1 MNPFVHKLGRTVKAW
16 YYRHKYH
23 LKDVHKTAYFGSKSY
38 FGKGFKADKYVYIG
52 PRCLIYPNVS
62 VGAYTMFANN
72 VSVIGG
78 DHNYKKVGMP
88 IIFSGRDKCGETK
101 IGIDCWIGAHSII
114 MCGVTIGDGAII
126 AAGSVVTKDVE
137 PYSIYGG
144 VPAKKIKNRFA
155 TDEDTERHIEMLSKL
170 PEEIDPTY
178 FCGNINDL

>member
-1 MNPFVHKLGRTVKAW
+1 MNPIVKRLGRAVKAW

-52 PRCLIYPNVS
+52 PRCLIYPKVS

-72 VSVIGG
+72 VSIIGG
-78 DHNYKKVGMP
+78 DHNYNKVGMP
-88 IIFSGRDKCGETK
+88 ICFSGRAELKETK
-101 IGIDCWIGAHSII
+101 IGRDCWIGAHVIV

-144 VPAKKIKNRFA
+144 VPAKKIKNRFSSEV
-155 TDEDTERHIEMLSKL
+155 DMKRHIEALDNMPETVDFKMFCTKL
-170 PEEIDPTY
+170 
-178 FCGNINDL
+178 